1 MVSPSIPNLDRPFT
15 YRIPGHL
22 VNQLSVGSYVLVPFG
37 SQRLSGYVIGFTQ
50 QKPPA
55 RLKNIICLLAD
66 QPLFTEQ
73 RLGLAQW
80 VAQRYYSPLMDALRC
95 VMPPGLS
102 RRSVT
107 TVTLTEAG
115 RRDDSFEKVA
125 RAPRQRQVLSAIQNL
140 SAPVSLDNLVRKF
153 QHEQEPPSQSAV
165 MVALRSLQDKGLVN
179 VGRSLGQ
186 PRARRVTQQVAVLAE
201 TDRPWPSVIDELA
214 PRASRQA
221 ETIAELLAARGEPVV
236 VAELP
241 RSSVLALADKGLVH
255 IYEQRRQRL
264 PEEPGLGNEAAH
276 ALEPT
281 GAQACILQRLAGAI
295 DHHRHEA
302 LLIHGITG
310 SGKTEVYLQAIE
322 STLQAG
328 RSGIVLVPEI
338 SLTPQ
343 MVGRFRA
350 RFGSRLALFHSGLSP
365 GERYDEWGRVKHG
378 EADIVIGARSAVFAP
393 CQNLGIVVVDE
404 EHEGAYKQESS
415 PRYNA
420 TAVAAERA
428 RREQAVLLL
437 GSATPS
443 IETYCQARAHQDD
456 TLSLME
462 LPQRIDNRPLP
473 HVDIIDL
480 RQETVMGKGGTFSQL
495 MLEAID
501 DRLNRDEQVI
511 LFLNRRGFSTFVMCR
526 ECGWALRCPDCAVSL
541 TYHHRSRTMRCHH
554 CDYSRSVPDQC
565 PNCEGYNIG
574 FHGLG
579 TERVAD
585 QVQREFDKA
594 VVARMDRDTVTT
606 KGAYGRILR
615 RFAAGEA
622 NVLVGT
628 QMIAKG
634 LDFPEVT
641 LVGVLNAD
649 VGLHRPDFRA
659 AERTFQ
665 VLTQVAGRAGR
676 ADKPGEVLVQTY
688 NPDHY
693 AIAAAQNHDYR
704 AFYEQEIATRHQNLY
719 PPFVELA
726 NIIFSDED
734 ADEALNTAR
743 RAAVSLQDM
752 GVFFKKGKV
761 QFLGPAEAPL
771 YKLRG
776 RYRYQMLIKAPDIP
790 RLHETIQDLTDRLGE
805 PGSTTVVVDIQPIDM
820 M

>member
-1 MVSPSIPNLDRPFT
+1 M
-15 YRIPGHL
+15 
-22 VNQLSVGSYVLVPFG
+22 LVPFG
-37 SQRLSGYVIGFTQ
+37 GQRLSGYVIGFTQ
-50 QKPPA
+50 DKPPA
-55 RLKNIICLLAD
+55 RLKKIIRLLAD
-66 QPLFTEQ
+66 QPVFTAQ
-73 RLGLAQW
+73 RLQLAQW
-80 VAQRYYSPLMDALRC
+80 VAHRYCSPLVDALRG
-95 VMPPGLS
+95 VMAPGLS

-125 RAPRQRQVLSAIQNL
+125 RAPRQRQVLRAVQDL
-140 SAPVSLDNLVRKF
+140 SAPVTLDNLTKKL
-153 QHEQEPPSQSAV
+153 QPEEKPPCSSAV
-165 MVALRSLQDKGLVN
+165 LSALGSLQDKGLVN
-179 VGRSLGQ
+179 LKRSLSRPGAS
-186 PRARRVTQQVAVLAE
+186 RLTQQVAVLAE
-201 TDRPWPSVIDELA
+201 TDRPWPSVIEELA
-214 PRASRQA
+214 QRAPRQA
-221 ETIAELLAARGEPVV
+221 EILEELLAARGEAVA
-236 VAELP
+236 VAELAP
-241 RSSVLALADKGLVH
+241 RSSVLALADNKLVH
-255 IYEQRRQRL
+255 IYQQRRERL
-264 PEEPGLGNEAAH
+264 PEEPGLGNEAPQ

-281 GAQACILQRLAGAI
+281 GAQACILQRIARAI
-295 DHHRHEA
+295 DQHRHEA
-302 LLIHGITG
+302 LLIHGITA
-310 SGKTEVYLQAIE
+310 SGKTEVYLQAIDHA
-322 STLQAG
+322 LQAG
-328 RSGIVLVPEI
+328 RSSIVLVPEI

-350 RFGSRLALFHSGLSP
+350 RFGSRLALFHSSLSP
-365 GERYDEWGRVKHG
+365 GERYDEWGRVARG

-393 CQNLGIVVVDE
+393 CQNLGIIVVDE
-404 EHEGAYKQESS
+404 EHERAYKQESS

-428 RREQAVLLL
+428 RREEAVLLL

-443 IETYCQARAHQDD
+443 IETYYRASNEKDA

-462 LPQRIDNRPLP
+462 LPERIDSRPLP
-473 HVDIIDL
+473 HVDLIDL
-480 RQETVMGKGGTFSQL
+480 RQETVMGKGGTFSQR

-501 DRLNRDEQVI
+501 DRLNRGEQVI

-554 CDYSRSVPDQC
+554 CDYSRPVPDQC
-565 PNCEGYNIG
+565 ANCEGYDIG

-622 NVLVGT
+622 NILVGT

-634 LDFPEVT
+634 LDFPEIT

-665 VLTQVAGRAGR
+665 LLTQVAGRAGR
-676 ADKPGEVLVQTY
+676 ADKLGEVLVQTY

-693 AIAAAQNHDYR
+693 AIAAARNHDYCG
-704 AFYEQEIATRHQNLY
+704 FYEQEIVARYQNLY
-719 PPFVELA
+719 PPFVDLA
-726 NIIFSDED
+726 NITFSDED
-734 ADEALNTAR
+734 PDKALNTAR
-743 RAAVSLQDM
+743 QAAVFLQDM
-752 GVFFKKGKV
+752 GVFFKQGEV

-776 RYRYQMLIKAPDIP
+776 RYRYQILIKAPDMP
-790 RLHETIQDLTDRLGE
+790 RLHATIQDFTNRLGDT
-805 PGSTTVVVDIQPIDM
+805 GSTTVLVDIQPMDM